1 MATDYALKLRAT
13 LDTAEVQQK
22 LQQLQ
27 SQMQQFKENTIGSSK
42 NAINANNVRD
52 GNIQGALKS
61 LQTSV
66 ERLNQSI
73 NKINQMQMR
82 SASFQNRSTVAPTG
96 AFPFAISP
104 QTTASRPSFTSARN
118 DIQYF
123 FDDLTQ
129 LSKDLDGID
138 TGAKALAPI
147 LRDLKRSTSIFSTR
161 GMRRRAINRANAE
174 IRDLN
179 DAGLQ
184 VADRIIGDDNYTPFH
199 LAEADAIRNARLR
212 RLNQKYGLRPA
223 NMSNMQRNLLNAG
236 RAFAGSQALGMVSD
250 QLTAYGHTTAGGVVS
265 GLSEGINAGAMT
277 AAALSKFAI
286 GGPAGLLVGFGVATN
301 SIINALI
308 ESAQKIA
315 KASEEAYAILQ
326 SGKKRIAQHQE
337 NVALM
342 RWNDQTLASTPEQR
356 KVQLDAIKKQV
367 EAAKQEYYSLSDNS
381 NPATI
386 YAARRYLEE
395 SNNTEAGSEE
405 RIAIERKYGEA
416 VVAYADSID
425 KAKKQLD
432 ELTDKQHILETLVN
446 EDIRKS
452 EHDKAEKE
460 RESEYD
466 IAQKELERTAAER
479 KRLLE
484 AEQKRLEAEQSL
496 NIKNASIDIITGLNR
511 QSEQNSVT
519 QQLFDIQYDKKGFE
533 RRTSASS
540 KFQQASE
547 LLDDY
552 RAQRQNALNL
562 ARIQAQNASDT
573 SFSNEYR
580 QHFLEMSAGNIE
592 NAQHL
597 AGIIS
602 QIEGF
607 IYNLD
612 QNGIKPPNMQNVTSL
627 SQYGFSMG
635 ERNDNVSRMEKY
647 YQNVEDLTR
656 QIRNKL
662 QEGIKTDASY
672 N

>member
-42 NAINANNVRD
+42 STINANNVRD

-73 NKINQMQMR
+73 NKINQMQIR
-82 SASFQNRSTVAPTG
+82 STSLQNRSTG
-96 AFPFAISP
+96 AFPFVISP
-104 QTTASRPSFTSARN
+104 QITASRINFTSGRN
-118 DIQYF
+118 QLQKI
-123 FDDLTQ
+123 FDDLSQ
-129 LSKDLDGID
+129 DGMPDAEMFSSI
-138 TGAKALAPI
+138 I
-147 LRDLKRSTSIFSTR
+147 RDLKRSTSIFSTR
-161 GMRRRAINRANAE
+161 GMRRRAINRANAD
-174 IRDLN
+174 IRNL
-179 DAGLQ
+179 
-184 VADRIIGDDNYTPFH
+184 ADSGYYGPEQIVDENYTPFK
-199 LAEADAIRNARLR
+199 LSEADAIRTARLR
-212 RLNQKYGLRPA
+212 RLNQRYGLRIA
-223 NMSNMQRNLLNAG
+223 GMSNLQKNFINAG
-236 RAFAGSQALGMVSD
+236 RVIAGSQALGIVGN
-250 QLTAYGHTTAGGVVS
+250 QLAAAGHETAGGVFS
-265 GLSEGINAGAMT
+265 GATEGISAGAMT
-277 AAALSKFAI
+277 AMSLSKFAI
-286 GGPAGLLVGFGVATN
+286 AGPAGIAVGIGVATN
-301 SIINALI
+301 SIIDALRK
-308 ESAQKIA
+308 SAENIS
-315 KASEEAYAILQ
+315 KAADEAYAILT

-337 NVALM
+337 TVALM

-381 NPATI
+381 NPAMI
-386 YAARRYLEE
+386 AAAKRYLDE

-432 ELTDKQHILETLVN
+432 KLTEKQHTLETLVN
-446 EDIRKS
+446 EDVRKS

-460 RESEYD
+460 RER
-466 IAQKELERTAAER
+466 AAAER

-484 AEQKRLEAEQSL
+484 EEQSFKL
-496 NIKNASIDIITGLNR
+496 KGAAIDILTGLNR
-511 QSEQNSVT
+511 DSEQNAVA
-519 QQLFDIQYDKKGFE
+519 QKLFDIQYDEEGFE
-533 RRTSASS
+533 RRSSASS
-540 KFQQASE
+540 KFKQASE
-547 LLDDY
+547 LLDKY

-562 ARIQAQNASDT
+562 ARIQAQDATDT
-573 SFSNEYR
+573 DLSNEDR
-580 QHFLEMSAGNIE
+580 QKILEMSAGNIE

-607 IYNLD
+607 ISNLD
-612 QNGIKPPNMQNVTSL
+612 QNGIKPNMQNVTSL
-627 SQYGFSMG
+627 SQYGFGMG
-635 ERNDNVSRMEKY
+635 ERNDNISRMERY

-662 QEGIKTDASY
+662 QEGIKTEASY

>member
-73 NKINQMQMR
+73 NKINQMQIR

-104 QTTASRPSFTSARN
+104 SQITASRPSFTSARN

-129 LSKDLDGID
+129 LSKDTKSD
-138 TGAKALAPI
+138 TGAKYLAPI

-179 DAGLQ
+179 DAGWQ
-184 VADRIIGDDNYTPFH
+184 VAERIIGDDNYTPFH
-199 LAEADAIRNARLR
+199 LAEAEAIRNARFR
-212 RLNQKYGLRPA
+212 RFNQRHGLRIA
-223 NMSNMQRNLLNAG
+223 GMSDLQKNFINAG
-236 RAFAGSQALGMVSD
+236 RVIAGSQALGMVGN
-250 QLTAYGHTTAGGVVS
+250 QLAAAGHETAGGVFS
-265 GLSEGINAGAMT
+265 GATEGISAGAMT
-277 AAALSKFAI
+277 AMSLSKFAI
-286 GGPAGLLVGFGVATN
+286 AGPAGIAVGIGVATN

-326 SGKKRIAQHQE
+326 SGKKRIAEHQE

-342 RWNDQTLASTPEQR
+342 RWTDQTLASTPEQR
-356 KVQLDAIKKQV
+356 KVQLDAINKQV

-381 NPATI
+381 NPAI
-386 YAARRYLEE
+386 IDAANRYLDEA
-395 SNNTEAGSEE
+395 NNTEAGSEE

-416 VVAYADSID
+416 VVAYANSID
-425 KAKKQLD
+425 NAKKQLD
-432 ELTDKQHILETLVN
+432 KLTEKQHTLETLVN

-484 AEQKRLEAEQSL
+484 AEQRRLEAEQSL
-496 NIKNASIDIITGLNR
+496 NIKNAAIDIITGFNR
-511 QSEQNSVT
+511 ESEQNSVA

-533 RRTSASS
+533 RRSSASS

-562 ARIQAQNASDT
+562 ARIQAQNATDT

-635 ERNDNVSRMEKY
+635 ERNDNVSRMERY

>member
-42 NAINANNVRD
+42 STINANNVRD

-73 NKINQMQMR
+73 NKINQMQIR

-104 QTTASRPSFTSARN
+104 QITSSKINFTSAIN
-118 DIQYF
+118 NIQYL
-123 FDDLTQ
+123 FDELTQ

-138 TGAKALAPI
+138 TGSNDLAPI

-161 GMRRRAINRANAE
+161 GMRRRAINRANNE
-174 IRDLN
+174 IRNL
-179 DAGLQ
+179 
-184 VADRIIGDDNYTPFH
+184 ADNGWYVPEQIVDENYTPFH
-199 LAEADAIRNARLR
+199 LAEAEAIRNARLR

-236 RAFAGSQALGMVSD
+236 RAFAGSQALGMVGN
-250 QLTAYGHTTAGGVVS
+250 QLAAAGHETAGGVFS
-265 GLSEGINAGAMT
+265 GATEGISAGAMT
-277 AAALSKFAI
+277 AMSLSKFAI
-286 GGPAGLLVGFGVATN
+286 AGPAGIAVGIGVATN

-308 ESAQKIA
+308 ESAQKIT
-315 KASEEAYAILQ
+315 KASEEAYAILT

-337 NVALM
+337 TVALM

-381 NPATI
+381 NPAMI
-386 YAARRYLEE
+386 AAAKRYLDEA
-395 SNNTEAGSEE
+395 NNTEAGSEE
-405 RIAIERKYGEA
+405 RIAVERKYGEA

-432 ELTDKQHILETLVN
+432 KLTDKQHTLETLVN
-446 EDIRKS
+446 EDVRKS

-460 RESEYD
+460 RER
-466 IAQKELERTAAER
+466 AAAES
-479 KRLLE
+479 KRLIE
-484 AEQKRLEAEQSL
+484 EEQSFKL
-496 NIKNASIDIITGLNR
+496 KGAAIDILTGLNR
-511 QSEQNSVT
+511 DSEQNAVA
-519 QQLFDIQYDKKGFE
+519 QKLFDIQYDEEGFE
-533 RRTSASS
+533 RRSSASS

-547 LLDDY
+547 LLDKY
-552 RAQRQNALNL
+552 RTQRQNALNL
-562 ARIQAQNASDT
+562 ARIQAQDATDT
-573 SFSNEYR
+573 DLSNEDR
-580 QHFLEMSAGNIE
+580 QKILEMSAGNIE

-607 IYNLD
+607 ISNLD
-612 QNGIKPPNMQNVTSL
+612 QNGIKPNMQNVTSL

-635 ERNDNVSRMEKY
+635 EKNDNVSRMERY

>member
-42 NAINANNVRD
+42 STINANNVRD

-73 NKINQMQMR
+73 NKINQMQIR
-82 SASFQNRSTVAPTG
+82 SASFQNRSTG
-96 AFPFAISP
+96 AFPFAIYP
-104 QTTASRPSFTSARN
+104 QITASRINFTSARN
-118 DIQYF
+118 QIQKI
-123 FDDLTQ
+123 FDDL
-129 LSKDLDGID
+129 SEGGIPD
-138 TGAKALAPI
+138 ADVFAPI

-161 GMRRRAINRANAE
+161 GMRRRAINRANAD
-174 IRDLN
+174 IRDL
-179 DAGLQ
+179 
-184 VADRIIGDDNYTPFH
+184 ADSGYYGPEHIVDDNYTPFH
-199 LAEADAIRNARLR
+199 LSEADAIRNARLR
-212 RLNQKYGLRPA
+212 RLNQRYGLRIA
-223 NMSNMQRNLLNAG
+223 GMSNLQKNFINAG
-236 RAFAGSQALGMVSD
+236 RVIAGSQALGIVGN
-250 QLTAYGHTTAGGVVS
+250 QLAAAGHETAGGVFS
-265 GLSEGINAGAMT
+265 GATEGISAGAMT
-277 AAALSKFAI
+277 AMSLSKFAI
-286 GGPAGLLVGFGVATN
+286 AGPAGIAVGIGVATN

-308 ESAQKIA
+308 ESAQKIT

-326 SGKKRIAQHQE
+326 SGNKRIAQHQE
-337 NVALM
+337 TVALM

-381 NPATI
+381 NPAMI
-386 YAARRYLEE
+386 AAARRYLEE
-395 SNNTEAGSEE
+395 SNKTEAGSEE
-405 RIAIERKYGEA
+405 RIAVERKYGEA

-432 ELTDKQHILETLVN
+432 KLTEKQHTLETLVN
-446 EDIRKS
+446 EDVRKS

-460 RESEYD
+460 RER
-466 IAQKELERTAAER
+466 AAAER
-479 KRLLE
+479 KRLIE
-484 AEQKRLEAEQSL
+484 EEQSFK
-496 NIKNASIDIITGLNR
+496 IKGAAIDILTGLNR
-511 QSEQNSVT
+511 DSEQNAVA
-519 QQLFDIQYDKKGFE
+519 QKLFDIQYDEEGFE
-533 RRTSASS
+533 RRSSASS

-547 LLDDY
+547 LLDKY

-562 ARIQAQNASDT
+562 ARIQAQDATDT
-573 SFSNEYR
+573 DLSNEDR
-580 QHFLEMSAGNIE
+580 QKILEMSAGNIE

-607 IYNLD
+607 ISNLD
-612 QNGIKPPNMQNVTSL
+612 QNGIKPNMQNVTSL

-635 ERNDNVSRMEKY
+635 ERNDNVSRMERY

>member
-73 NKINQMQMR
+73 NKINQMQIR

-104 QTTASRPSFTSARN
+104 QITSSKINFTSAIN
-118 DIQYF
+118 NIQYL
-123 FDDLTQ
+123 FDELTQ

-138 TGAKALAPI
+138 TGSNDLAPI

-161 GMRRRAINRANAE
+161 GMRRRAINRANNE
-174 IRDLN
+174 IRNL
-179 DAGLQ
+179 
-184 VADRIIGDDNYTPFH
+184 ADNGWYVPEQIVDENYTPFH
-199 LAEADAIRNARLR
+199 LAEAEAIRNARLR

-236 RAFAGSQALGMVSD
+236 RAFAGSQALGMVGN
-250 QLTAYGHTTAGGVVS
+250 QLAAAGHETAGGVFS
-265 GLSEGINAGAMT
+265 GATEGISAGAMT
-277 AAALSKFAI
+277 AMSLSKFAI
-286 GGPAGLLVGFGVATN
+286 AGPAGIAVGIGVATN
-301 SIINALI
+301 SIIGALI
-308 ESAQKIA
+308 ESAQKIT
-315 KASEEAYAILQ
+315 KASEEAYAILT

-337 NVALM
+337 TVALM

-381 NPATI
+381 NPAMI
-386 YAARRYLEE
+386 AAAKRYLDEA
-395 SNNTEAGSEE
+395 NNTEAGSEE
-405 RIAIERKYGEA
+405 RIAVERKYGEA

-432 ELTDKQHILETLVN
+432 KLTDKQHTLETLVN
-446 EDIRKS
+446 EDVRKS

-460 RESEYD
+460 RER
-466 IAQKELERTAAER
+466 AAAES
-479 KRLLE
+479 KRLIE
-484 AEQKRLEAEQSL
+484 EEQSFKL
-496 NIKNASIDIITGLNR
+496 KGAAIDILTGLNR
-511 QSEQNSVT
+511 DSEQNAVA
-519 QQLFDIQYDKKGFE
+519 QKLFDIQYDEEGFE
-533 RRTSASS
+533 RRSSASS

-547 LLDDY
+547 LLDKY
-552 RAQRQNALNL
+552 RTQRQNALNL
-562 ARIQAQNASDT
+562 ARIQAQDATDT
-573 SFSNEYR
+573 DLSNEDR
-580 QHFLEMSAGNIE
+580 QKILEMSAGNIE

-607 IYNLD
+607 ISNLD
-612 QNGIKPPNMQNVTSL
+612 QNGIKPNMQNVTSL

-635 ERNDNVSRMEKY
+635 EKNDNVSRMERY

>member
-42 NAINANNVRD
+42 STINANNVRD

-73 NKINQMQMR
+73 NKINQMQIR

-104 QTTASRPSFTSARN
+104 QITTSRINFTSARN

-129 LSKDLDGID
+129 LSKDLDGIN
-138 TGAKALAPI
+138 TGAKYLAPI

-179 DAGLQ
+179 DAGWQ
-184 VADRIIGDDNYTPFH
+184 VADKIIGDDNYTPFH
-199 LAEADAIRNARLR
+199 LAEAEAIRNARLR
-212 RLNQKYGLRPA
+212 RLNQSFGLRTA
-223 NMSNMQRNLLNAG
+223 RMSDLQKNFINAG
-236 RAFAGSQALGMVSD
+236 RVIAGSQALGIVGN
-250 QLTAYGHTTAGGVVS
+250 QLAAAGHETAGGVFS
-265 GLSEGINAGAMT
+265 GATEGISAGAMT
-277 AAALSKFAI
+277 AMSLSKFAI
-286 GGPAGLLVGFGVATN
+286 AGPAGIAVGIGVATN
-301 SIINALI
+301 SIIDALRK
-308 ESAQKIA
+308 SAENIS
-315 KASEEAYAILQ
+315 KAADEAYAILT

-342 RWNDQTLASTPEQR
+342 RWTDQTLASTPEQR
-356 KVQLDAIKKQV
+356 KVQLDAIKQQV

-405 RIAIERKYGEA
+405 RIVIERKYGEA

-432 ELTDKQHILETLVN
+432 KLTDKQHTLETLVN

-452 EHDKAEKE
+452 ENDIAQKE

-466 IAQKELERTAAER
+466 IAEKEFERTAVER

-484 AEQKRLEAEQSL
+484 AEQRRLEAEQSL
-496 NIKNASIDIITGLNR
+496 NIKSAAIDILTGFNR
-511 QSEQNSVT
+511 ESEQNSVA
-519 QQLFDIQYDKKGFE
+519 QQLFDIKYDEEGFE
-533 RRTSASS
+533 RRSSALS

-552 RAQRQNALNL
+552 RSQRQNALNL
-562 ARIQAQNASDT
+562 ARIQAQNAADT

-607 IYNLD
+607 ISNLD
-612 QNGIKPPNMQNVTSL
+612 QNGIKPNMQNVTSL

-635 ERNDNVSRMEKY
+635 ERNDNVSRMERY

>member
-1 MATDYALKLRAT
+1 
-13 LDTAEVQQK
+13 
-22 LQQLQ
+22 
-27 SQMQQFKENTIGSSK
+27 MQQFKENTIGSSK
-42 NAINANNVRD
+42 NTINANNVRD

-73 NKINQMQMR
+73 NKINQMQIR

-104 QTTASRPSFTSARN
+104 QSTASRPSFFTTARN
-118 DIQYF
+118 YVQKVVDV
-123 FDDLTQ
+123 
-129 LSKDLDGID
+129 LSEQE
-138 TGAKALAPI
+138 AKMDQQNIKGYKASKVFSPL
-147 LRDLKRSTSIFSTR
+147 LQDLKRSTSIFSTR
-161 GMRRRAINRANAE
+161 GMRRRAINRANDYT
-174 IRDLN
+174 RQL
-179 DAGLQ
+179 
-184 VADRIIGDDNYTPFH
+184 ADDGWVVGQQIMGDDNYTPFH
-199 LAEADAIRNARLR
+199 LAEAETIRNARLR
-212 RLNQKYGLRPA
+212 RLNQRHGIRTSR
-223 NMSNMQRNLLNAG
+223 MSDLQKNFINAG
-236 RAFAGSQALGMVSD
+236 RAFAGSQALGMVGN
-250 QLTAYGHTTAGGVVS
+250 QLAAAGHETAGGVFS
-265 GLSEGINAGAMT
+265 GATEGISAGAMT
-277 AAALSKFAI
+277 AMSLSKFAI
-286 GGPAGLLVGFGVATN
+286 AGPAGIAVGIGVATN
-301 SIINALI
+301 SIIDALI
-308 ESAQKIA
+308 ESAQKIT

-326 SGKKRIAQHQE
+326 SGKKRIAEHQE
-337 NVALM
+337 TVALM
-342 RWNDQTLASTPEQR
+342 RWTDQTLASTPEQR
-356 KVQLDAIKKQV
+356 KVQLDAINKQV

-432 ELTDKQHILETLVN
+432 KLTDKQHILETLVN

-452 EHDKAEKE
+452 ENDKAQKE

-466 IAQKELERTAAER
+466 IVEKEFERTAAER

-484 AEQKRLEAEQSL
+484 AEQRRLEAEQSL
-496 NIKNASIDIITGLNR
+496 NIKSAAIDIITGFNR
-511 QSEQNSVT
+511 ESEQNSVA

-533 RRTSASS
+533 RRSSASS

-562 ARIQAQNASDT
+562 ARIQAQNATDT

-607 IYNLD
+607 ISNLD
-612 QNGIKPPNMQNVTSL
+612 QNGIKPNMQNVTSL

>member
-42 NAINANNVRD
+42 NTINANNVRD

-73 NKINQMQMR
+73 NKINQMQIR

-129 LSKDLDGID
+129 LSEDLDGID

-161 GMRRRAINRANAE
+161 GMRRRAINRANAY

-179 DAGLQ
+179 DAGYE

-199 LAEADAIRNARLR
+199 LAEAEAIRNAKLR
-212 RLNQKYGLRPA
+212 RFNQRHGLRIA
-223 NMSNMQRNLLNAG
+223 GMSDLQKNFINAG
-236 RAFAGSQALGMVSD
+236 RVIAGSQALGMVGN
-250 QLTAYGHTTAGGVVS
+250 QLAAAGHETAGGVFS
-265 GLSEGINAGAMT
+265 GATEGISAGAMT
-277 AAALSKFAI
+277 AMSLSKFAI
-286 GGPAGLLVGFGVATN
+286 AGPAGIAVGIGVAAN
-301 SIINALI
+301 SIIGALI
-308 ESAQKIA
+308 ESAQKIT
-315 KASEEAYAILQ
+315 KASEEAYAILT

-337 NVALM
+337 TVSLM
-342 RWNDQTLASTPEQR
+342 RWTDKTLASTPEQR
-356 KVQLDAIKKQV
+356 KVQLDAINKQV

-381 NPATI
+381 NPAI
-386 YAARRYLEE
+386 IDAANRYLDEA
-395 SNNTEAGSEE
+395 NNTEAGSEE

-416 VVAYADSID
+416 VVAYANSID
-425 KAKKQLD
+425 NAKKQLD
-432 ELTDKQHILETLVN
+432 KLTEKQHTLETLVN

-452 EHDKAEKE
+452 ENDKAQKE

-466 IAQKELERTAAER
+466 IAEKEFERTAVER

-484 AEQKRLEAEQSL
+484 AEQRRLEAEQSL
-496 NIKNASIDIITGLNR
+496 NIKSAAIDILTGFNR
-511 QSEQNSVT
+511 ESEQNSVA

-533 RRTSASS
+533 RRSSASS

-562 ARIQAQNASDT
+562 ARIQAQNATDT

>member
-42 NAINANNVRD
+42 NTINANNVRD

-73 NKINQMQMR
+73 NKINQMQIR
-82 SASFQNRSTVAPTG
+82 SASFQNRSAVAPTG

-104 QTTASRPSFTSARN
+104 SQITASRPSFTSARN

-129 LSKDLDGID
+129 LSKDTKSD
-138 TGAKALAPI
+138 TGAKYLAPI

-179 DAGLQ
+179 DAGWQ
-184 VADRIIGDDNYTPFH
+184 VADQIIGDDNYTPFH
-199 LAEADAIRNARLR
+199 LAEAEAIRNARLR
-212 RLNQKYGLRPA
+212 RLNQKHGLRTSR
-223 NMSNMQRNLLNAG
+223 MSDLQKNFINAG
-236 RAFAGSQALGMVSD
+236 RAFAGSQALGMVGN
-250 QLTAYGHTTAGGVVS
+250 QLAAAGHETAGGVFS
-265 GLSEGINAGAMT
+265 GATEGISAGAMT
-277 AAALSKFAI
+277 AMSLSKFAI
-286 GGPAGLLVGFGVATN
+286 AGPAGIAVGIGVAAN
-301 SIINALI
+301 SIIGALI
-308 ESAQKIA
+308 ESAQKIT
-315 KASEEAYAILQ
+315 KASEEAYAILT
-326 SGKKRIAQHQE
+326 SGKKRIAEHQE
-337 NVALM
+337 TVALM
-342 RWNDQTLASTPEQR
+342 RWTDKTLASTPEQR

-381 NPATI
+381 SPAI
-386 YAARRYLEE
+386 IDAAKRYLDEA
-395 SNNTEAGSEE
+395 NNTEAGSEE

-416 VVAYADSID
+416 VVAYANSID
-425 KAKKQLD
+425 NAKKQLD
-432 ELTDKQHILETLVN
+432 KLTEKQHTLETLVN

-452 EHDKAEKE
+452 ENDKAEKE

-466 IAQKELERTAAER
+466 IAQKELERTASER

-533 RRTSASS
+533 RRSSASS

-552 RAQRQNALNL
+552 RAQRQNSLNL
-562 ARIQAQNASDT
+562 ARIQAQNAADT

>member
-42 NAINANNVRD
+42 STINANNVRD

-73 NKINQMQMR
+73 NKINQMQIR
-82 SASFQNRSTVAPTG
+82 SASFQNRSTVASTG
-96 AFPFAISP
+96 AFPFVISP
-104 QTTASRPSFTSARN
+104 SQITASRPSFTSARN

-129 LSKDLDGID
+129 LSEDLDGID
-138 TGAKALAPI
+138 TGAKYLAPI

-179 DAGLQ
+179 DAGWQ

-199 LAEADAIRNARLR
+199 LSEAEAIRTARLR
-212 RLNQKYGLRPA
+212 RLNQKYGLRTSR
-223 NMSNMQRNLLNAG
+223 MSDLQKNFINAG
-236 RAFAGSQALGMVSD
+236 RVIAGSQALGIVGN
-250 QLTAYGHTTAGGVVS
+250 QLAAAGHETAGGVFS
-265 GLSEGINAGAMT
+265 GATEGISAGAMT
-277 AAALSKFAI
+277 AMSLSKFAI
-286 GGPAGLLVGFGVATN
+286 AGPAGIAVGIGVAAN
-301 SIINALI
+301 SIIGALI
-308 ESAQKIA
+308 ESAQKIT
-315 KASEEAYAILQ
+315 KASEEAYAILT

-342 RWNDQTLASTPEQR
+342 RWTDQTLASTPEQR

-432 ELTDKQHILETLVN
+432 KLTEKQNVLETLVN

-452 EHDKAEKE
+452 ENDKAQKE

-466 IAQKELERTAAER
+466 IAQKELEITAAER

-484 AEQKRLEAEQSL
+484 AEQRRLEAEQSL
-496 NIKNASIDIITGLNR
+496 NIKSAAIDILTGFNR
-511 QSEQNSVT
+511 ESEQNSVA
-519 QQLFDIQYDKKGFE
+519 QQLFDINYDKKGFE
-533 RRTSASS
+533 RRSSASS

-562 ARIQAQNASDT
+562 ARIQAQNAADT

-580 QHFLEMSAGNIE
+580 QHFLDMSVGNIE

-607 IYNLD
+607 MSNLD
-612 QNGIKPPNMQNVTSL
+612 QNVIKPNMQNVTSL

-635 ERNDNVSRMEKY
+635 ERNDNVSRMERY

>member
-42 NAINANNVRD
+42 STINANNVRD

-73 NKINQMQMR
+73 NKINQMQIR

-96 AFPFAISP
+96 AFPFVISP
-104 QTTASRPSFTSARN
+104 QITASRINFTSARN
-118 DIQYF
+118 QIQKI
-123 FDDLTQ
+123 FDDL
-129 LSKDLDGID
+129 SEGGIPGD
-138 TGAKALAPI
+138 KALAPI

-161 GMRRRAINRANAE
+161 GMRRRAINRANNE
-174 IRDLN
+174 IRNL
-179 DAGLQ
+179 
-184 VADRIIGDDNYTPFH
+184 ADNGWYGPERIVDENYTPFH

-223 NMSNMQRNLLNAG
+223 KMSNMQRNLLNAG

-286 GGPAGLLVGFGVATN
+286 GGPAGLIVGFGVATN
-301 SIINALI
+301 SIIDALRK
-308 ESAQKIA
+308 SAENIS
-315 KASEEAYAILQ
+315 KAADEAYAILT

-381 NPATI
+381 NPAMI
-386 YAARRYLEE
+386 ASARRYLEE
-395 SNNTEAGSEE
+395 SNKTEAGSEE

-432 ELTDKQHILETLVN
+432 KLTDKQHILETLVN
-446 EDIRKS
+446 EDVRKS
-452 EHDKAEKE
+452 ENDKAEKE
-460 RESEYD
+460 RER
-466 IAQKELERTAAER
+466 AAAER
-479 KRLLE
+479 KRLIE
-484 AEQKRLEAEQSL
+484 EEQSFK
-496 NIKNASIDIITGLNR
+496 IKGAAIDILTGLNR
-511 QSEQNSVT
+511 DSEQNAVA
-519 QQLFDIQYDKKGFE
+519 QKLFDIQYDEEGFE
-533 RRTSASS
+533 RSSSASS

-547 LLDDY
+547 LLDKY

-562 ARIQAQNASDT
+562 ARIQAQDATDT
-573 SFSNEYR
+573 DLSNEDR
-580 QHFLEMSAGNIE
+580 QKILEMSAGNIE

-607 IYNLD
+607 ISNLD
-612 QNGIKPPNMQNVTSL
+612 QNGIKPNMQNVTSL

-635 ERNDNVSRMEKY
+635 ERNDNVSRMERY

-662 QEGIKTDASY
+662 QEGIKTEASY